1 MLFISGGC
9 DPGHMHGCMVKFQV
23 CLIAPAGLMIGMHNT
38 QRHID
43 GPLSFC
49 ALLPVHACLP
59 RSICSCHFVFKAFL
73 REIPIVHD
81 HDAFSSVTNI
91 TKHITRKGGAPYLP
105 SFLLFISTRHAIRP
119 AGALI
124 K

>member
-1 MLFISGGC
+1 MDPYLF
-9 DPGHMHGCMVKFQV
+9 VLFF
-23 CLIAPAGLMIGMHNT
+23 
-38 QRHID
+38 
-43 GPLSFC
+43 LSM
-49 ALLPVHACLP
+49 PACLAP
-59 RSICSCHFVFKAFL
+59 SVHVISFS
-73 REIPIVHD
+73 IVHD